1 MNEIEKLKNFP
12 HLLLYWGDKG
22 GGLRL
27 LSETI
32 HEIVNAGY
40 STVKVSVKSKT
51 YDFLISQINPSKGE
65 KTRIINIFAPS
76 VFDRLFLFLKLPFSE
91 KKLTKNLNQSESI
104 VVLMSSPGD
113 LQIDC
118 LSSYGVKV
126 TRVIHDIKKHPGDL
140 WPTNKTIKKMI
151 SSQRIIT
158 LSNFVFESIQHSNK
172 FESSLARRNV
182 ATEIDSNLFN
192 SSESYFVSVGR
203 FKKYKNLEMLREIA
217 KVSPEKNFIFAGVG
231 SSAFKSIPNVKVIDR
246 WLQDAE
252 LEALIKNSTALLALY
267 LEASQSGIV
276 EQALYWRIPC
286 IVLNRGALFEQVKQQ
301 NLTKFFPENPDAKS
315 IAKLLNSNFDEWKN
329 SIPAYEVN
337 ETFYQTLLRLDI

>member
-1 MNEIEKLKNFP
+1 MTEIEKFKSFP
-12 HLLLYWGDKG
+12 HVLLYWGDKG

-32 HEIVNAGY
+32 QEIVNAGY

-51 YDFLISQINPSKGE
+51 YKFLISQINLPKGQ
-65 KTRIINIFAPS
+65 KTKIINTFSPS
-76 VFDRLFLFLKLPFSE
+76 VFERIFLFLNLPFSK
-91 KKLTKNLNQSESI
+91 KKLSKKLKQAESI
-104 VVLMSSPGD
+104 VVVMSSPGD
-113 LQIDC
+113 LQIDS
-118 LSSYGVKV
+118 LRTYGVKV
-126 TRVIHDIKKHPGDL
+126 TRVIHDINKHPGDL

-158 LSNFVFESIQHSNK
+158 LSNFVFKNIQHPDK

-182 ATEIDSNLFN
+182 VAEIDLNLFD
-192 SSESYFVSVGR
+192 SSESYFVSIGR
-203 FKKYKNLEMLREIA
+203 FKKYKNLDMLREIA
-217 KVSPEKNFIFAGVG
+217 VASPGKNFIFAGVG
-231 SSAFKSIPNVKVIDR
+231 SSAFRKVPNIKVIDR
-246 WLQDAE
+246 WLSDAE

-286 IVLNRGALFEQVKQQ
+286 IVSNRGALYEQVKQQ

-315 IAKLLNSNFDEWKN
+315 IAILLNSNFDEWKN
-329 SIPAYEVN
+329 SIPTYRVK
-337 ETFYQTLLRLDI
+337 ETFYQTLLRLDV